1 MTRILIAD
9 DHPIFRNGLKF
20 LLQSE
25 LAACQIVECD
35 NGRAVIEQLKN
46 YIPDILILDIDM
58 PGKNGLEVC
67 EIITNRGVRSK
78 IIILTMYDDES
89 MMREALRVGAHGY
102 LIKDNTADEL
112 VTCIDTILKGE
123 RYITRE
129 LKTGTNEA
137 FAPQF
142 ELMRTLSPVELKT
155 LQLVNEHYPSKEIA
169 DLLFVSVKS
178 VENYR
183 SRICKKLKLDPA
195 NNALLKW
202 VNEHSDAISA
212 FKG

>member
-35 NGRAVIEQLKN
+35 NGLAVIEQLKN